1 MTNFDVGIVGAGPAG
16 SSAAIALARRGY
28 SVAVLD
34 KERFPREKLCGDF
47 LNPANRPLLRE
58 LDVEAAV
65 LTCPHEKVAA
75 FRFTSSSGAE
85 IEVPLGAGNDPTAF
99 GLGLRRFDLDYV
111 LLKKAASEG
120 STVLPGCKVRELK
133 RNSSRWFL
141 RFDRGG
147 VSEGLQARMLIG
159 ADGRHSWVAHHLGM
173 TSSAAMQGRAV
184 GVQLNL
190 KCRGGTDG
198 RVEIHLFP
206 GGYAGLVGLGHDT
219 INLCAAIDR
228 DRLPDHRPQLLPD
241 SCLTQNPWL
250 RQSVRAERASE
261 MRSTYPVYFSPR
273 RAYGEAVLLAGD
285 AARVSE
291 PVTGEGIYFAIKS
304 GLLAAE
310 TVHQAFRESDFS
322 AARLSLYARDCGQA
336 FRARQRLNS
345 VVRWLIYRPAL
356 LSSFIRFSAKRRRLL
371 DAIVH
376 AVCQPE
382 TVR

>member
-1 MTNFDVGIVGAGPAG
+1 MT
-16 SSAAIALARRGY
+16 R
-28 SVAVLD
+28 
-34 KERFPREKLCGDF
+34 
-47 LNPANRPLLRE
+47 
-58 LDVEAAV
+58 
-65 LTCPHEKVAA
+65 
-75 FRFTSSSGAE
+75 
-85 IEVPLGAGNDPTAF
+85 
-99 GLGLRRFDLDYV
+99 
-111 LLKKAASEG
+111 
-120 STVLPGCKVRELK
+120 
-133 RNSSRWFL
+133 
-141 RFDRGG
+141 
-147 VSEGLQARMLIG
+147 
-159 ADGRHSWVAHHLGM
+159 
-173 TSSAAMQGRAV
+173 SAAMQGRAV

-219 INLCAAIDR
+219 INLACAIEKNQ
-228 DRLPDHRPQLLPD
+228 LPAARSDFIEFASSSRPKISPSPLFQRGVNPITDKIPPLQRGIKGALTWLE
-241 SCLTQNPWL
+241 SCLPQNPRL
-250 RQSVRAERASE
+250 KEMLARSEIASE

-285 AARVSE
+285 AARVNE
-291 PVTGEGIYFAIKS
+291 PVTGEGIYFAIRS
-304 GLLAAE
+304 GILAAE
-310 TVHQAFRESDFS
+310 TVHEAFRKGDFS
-322 AARLSLYARDCGQA
+322 AACLSPYARDCRQA